1 MDKELEIASQRYSD
15 DWETITRLSYEDL
28 EVQEINKLDF
38 INGANWQRNRLFTNQ
53 EVIDI
58 IQKRLLSIG
67 VFSSYTATEIWF
79 NQYKK

>member
-1 MDKELEIASQRYSD
+1 MTQDEKKETLKEIA
-15 DWETITRLSYEDL
+15 E
-28 EVQEINKLDF
+28 
-38 INGANWQRNRLFTNQ
+38 RLFNQPYGGIISVSSFLKGAEYQENFTFTNE

-67 VFSSYTATEIWF
+67 IFSSYTATEIWF